1 MARACTLRLVGW
13 RVVVLTGVFSVWT
26 VSAETV
32 LTWIVSNRN
41 VSVRVLSRWLLSW
54 FLLEDWV
61 VLPVRVSGSES
72 VSDAGDCVR
81 GEWWGWFR
89 CAGGEDGSGG
99 VVGVAGGRGDGE
111 VAACDTAACD
121 TTACDSTACV
131 MTADSPTSHGA
142 VRAVAAA

>member
-1 MARACTLRLVGW
+1 LVSADTVFTRTVFARDVSASLVPAG
-13 RVVVLTGVFSVWT
+13 VVPAGVVLIR
-26 VSAETV
+26 VSPE
-32 LTWIVSNRN
+32 
-41 VSVRVLSRWLLSW
+41 WLLSW

-61 VLPVRVSGSES
+61 VLPVCVSGSES